1 MYLLASP
8 PLSTKIN
15 KNNVVPREMKLE
27 RRLGDFLNDEKK
39 KKKIAT
45 IINFD

>member
-8 PLSTKIN
+8 PPLSTKII

-39 KKKIAT
+39 KK
-45 IINFD
+45 